1 MFCPIIELPPL
12 VEIGDGGGTGA
23 GGGTVPFLAPNIAH
37 VLALMQKPRPGAEP
51 PIWITHFVL
60 GVRFIHTATAA
71 GAPFRQTAAL
81 STAASENVV

>member
-1 MFCPIIELPPL
+1 
-12 VEIGDGGGTGA
+12 
-23 GGGTVPFLAPNIAH
+23 